1 MIQHQFVVGS
11 PDSEKD
17 ELIKAVNLL
26 GSIHAQIVSKHT
38 NRDWRW
44 DDEEEM
50 ICKRILDSTGK
61 RVKNPNFN
69 IENCY
74 IVYQN
79 YGTIYGIKTDDIWE
93 GLKKGIHQVLVVSN
107 INALNK
113 LKEIFGELAVFLYVY
128 SEINKE
134 EYLKKEYEKL
144 LERGD
149 VNQGETNEYLK
160 RERIILIWHG
170 IYMREILI
178 CLIMCSFLRTK
189 KKIYLIKFLDCLDT
203 MKIEAHKMKRC

>member
-1 MIQHQFVVGS
+1 MINYTPRVFVVVGS
-11 PDSEKD
+11 PASGKD

-50 ICKRILDSTGK
+50 ICRRILDSTGK
-61 RVKNPNFN
+61 MVKNPNFD
-69 IENCY
+69 IENCD

-107 INALNK
+107 IDALNK

-160 RERIILIWHG
+160 KREDNFDMAW
-170 IYMREILI
+170 
-178 CLIMCSFLRTK
+178 
-189 KKIYLIKFLDCLDT
+189 YLYERNFNLFDHVFIFTNKEEDLFDQIFRLFRYY
-203 MKIEAHKMKRC
+203 ENRSS